1 MFSFLIRAIEST
13 KECKDLRLL
22 CTDQRNDVEFIRK
35 WVLTRQKSRTRL
47 VLVQRKRDRDRD
59 RGENI
64 PLYEHHKNLL
74 PLLEDL

>member
-22 CTDQRNDVEFIRK
+22 CTDQRNDVEFVRK

-47 VLVQRKRDRDRD
+47 VLVQRKSERD
-59 RGENI
+59 RGKNT
-64 PLYEHHKNLL
+64 PLYEHHKL